1 MGKVWAEIEVSN
13 DSDEVGV
20 REGRLAPEA
29 VRKAEVRALVDTG
42 ATLLVLPE
50 EVIGRLGLA
59 LRRTVQSRLADGKLH
74 PRRVYGPVL
83 IRAFKRTMSV
93 EALEAP
99 PGVPALLGQIP
110 LECLDLLVDS
120 RNQRLVRNPESPDP
134 EMALVDVL

>member
-1 MGKVWAEIEVSN
+1 
-13 DSDEVGV
+13 
-20 REGRLAPEA
+20 
-29 VRKAEVRALVDTG
+29 
-42 ATLLVLPE
+42 
-50 EVIGRLGLA
+50 
-59 LRRTVQSRLADGKLH
+59 LADGKLH